1 MRLTLFALLLGT
13 AAAADDREEAAKAAL
28 AAAKIT
34 TVTVAESPDLRVFA
48 TLPQAKTAA
57 LATAAQK
64 AQSAATTA
72 LKLGEK
78 AGWGGKL
85 TVYAVTDARQTRA
98 LLLFGLKQV
107 GNREAARVDVRS
119 DTPSVLVGVSPG
131 EKRSDAQLTAD
142 VQAQVATAVLVKAA
156 GDGADLPAW
165 LRVGFGRAIQART
178 DGPKTQAA
186 LKAKLKVL
194 ADKADAK
201 LSPADV
207 WAASDNPDAELLAVG
222 FVDYLVFGPP
232 ADKFPRF
239 LTGFKPTDEVQ
250 QPTVQTALAAAG
262 LKPEW
267 LADGFKAWLSG
278 GK

>member
-13 AAAADDREEAAKAAL
+13 SAAADDREEVAKAAL

-34 TVTVAESPDLRVFA
+34 TFTVAESPDLRVFA
-48 TLPQAKTAA
+48 TLPQTKTTA
-57 LATAAQK
+57 LAVAAQK
-64 AQSAATTA
+64 AQTAAGTA

-78 AGWGGKL
+78 AGWDGKL
-85 TVYAVTDARQTRA
+85 TVYAVTEARQTRA

-107 GNREAARVDVRS
+107 GNRETARVDVRAE
-119 DTPSVLVGVSPG
+119 TPSVLVGVSPG

-142 VQAQVATAVLVKAA
+142 VQAQVATAVLAKAA
-156 GDGADLPAW
+156 GDGAELPAW
-165 LRVGFGRAIQART
+165 LRVGFGRTVQARA
-178 DGPKTQAA
+178 DGTKAQAA
-186 LKAKLKVL
+186 LKAKFKGL
-194 ADKADAK
+194 AAKPEAK

-207 WAASDNPDAELLAVG
+207 WDATDNPDADLLAVG

-232 ADKFPRF
+232 ADKFQRF

-250 QPTVQTALAAAG
+250 EPTVQTALTAAG

-267 LADGFKAWLSG
+267 LADGFKAWLAR
-278 GK
+278 